1 MRPIRPTLA
10 VASALLGFACAHEP
24 PRGPV
29 ATTKGAPGKVEC
41 SQAAAPHLAELCA
54 MSEPPLSVT
63 GPETYRFVWL
73 RHHHNP
79 VAVRVTR
86 AGDGVTVVA
95 VQADEHD
102 PRNARRHEFK
112 ADLKGW
118 AKLRAH
124 LDAADF
130 WNMAGD
136 PEDDQRGLDGADWV
150 LEGRRGGVY
159 HSVIRWQPQAGP
171 FRDACEDL
179 IQLSGLTFPAEI
191 R

>member
-1 MRPIRPTLA
+1 MKRLTRHLRPMLA
-10 VASALLGFACAHEP
+10 LACALIGFACAHE

-29 ATTKGAPGKVEC
+29 ATTKGTPGKVEC
-41 SQAAAPHLAELCA
+41 SEAPAPHLAELCA
-54 MSEPPLSVT
+54 MNEPPLSAS
-63 GPETYRFVWL
+63 GPETYRFVWM

-86 AGDGVTVVA
+86 AGDGVAIVT

-102 PRNARRHEFK
+102 PRNARRHELT
-112 ADLKGW
+112 ANLDGW
-118 AKLRAH
+118 KKLRAH

-136 PEDDQRGLDGADWV
+136 PDDDQRGLDGADWV

-159 HSVIRWQPQAGP
+159 HSVIR
-171 FRDACEDL
+171 
-179 IQLSGLTFPAEI
+179 
-191 R
+191 